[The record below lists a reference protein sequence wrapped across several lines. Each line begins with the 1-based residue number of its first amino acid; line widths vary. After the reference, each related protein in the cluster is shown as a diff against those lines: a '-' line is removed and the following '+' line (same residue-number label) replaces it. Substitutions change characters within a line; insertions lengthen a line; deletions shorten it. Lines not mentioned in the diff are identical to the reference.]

1 MDDFLK
7 RNREKHEKFSLKQS
21 DVYITE
27 RLYFKMKGGVNRVR
41 EGVAID
47 KVFDGGQKYYEY
59 AKKVVEEADACILGG
74 GSMTV
79 SLQIGE

>member
-7 RNREKHEKFSLKQS
+7 RIRAKHDAYSREQTE
-21 DVYITE
+21 VYMTE

-47 KVFDGGQKYYEY
+47 KVFEGEQ
-59 AKKVVEEADACILGG
+59 EEG
-74 GSMTV
+74 
-79 SLQIGE
+79 